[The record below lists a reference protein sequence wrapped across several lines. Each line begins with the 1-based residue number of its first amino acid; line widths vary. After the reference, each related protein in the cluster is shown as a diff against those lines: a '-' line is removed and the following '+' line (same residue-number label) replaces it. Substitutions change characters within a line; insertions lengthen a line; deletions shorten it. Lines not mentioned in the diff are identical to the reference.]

1 MKGDDTECDDQSA
14 RTSESF
20 EVLDDQ
26 SRPIDGLEEGVGAMT
41 SQNEEVVTNRP
52 DLGDRTGNAVPI
64 SCFDRLRH
72 HCRRWLGIFGTPEL
86 KLLML
91 GLDAAGKT
99 TILYKLKLG
108 EVLMTVP
115 TIGFNVETLK
125 FNKSTKGEFV
135 VWDVGGKDKI
145 RPLYRHYFPGTR
157 ALIFVVDSN
166 DRDRFEDAREELHHF
181 LNDEML
187 SGLPLLVLANK
198 QDLPCA
204 MSAAQVAAALL
215 LSSIR
220 DRPWLVHA
228 SSACTGHGLYEGLDW
243 LCVVLG
249 R

>member
-1 MKGDDTECDDQSA
+1 MPAGRLKEEISAMKGDDTECDDQSA

-41 SQNEEVVTNRP
+41 SQNKEVVTNRP

-115 TIGFNVETLK
+115 TIG
-125 FNKSTKGEFV
+125 
-135 VWDVGGKDKI
+135 
-145 RPLYRHYFPGTR
+145 Y
-157 ALIFVVDSN
+157 
-166 DRDRFEDAREELHHF
+166 ARI
-181 LNDEML
+181 DGQ
-187 SGLPLLVLANK
+187 SGCP
-198 QDLPCA
+198 
-204 MSAAQVAAALL
+204 
-215 LSSIR
+215 
-220 DRPWLVHA
+220 
-228 SSACTGHGLYEGLDW
+228 
-243 LCVVLG
+243 
-249 R
+249 